1 MERVYSGAF
10 LVLIGLGAAY
20 LAIGYGLGDS
30 QEPGS
35 GYFPFILGLT
45 LTGLGVVIAI
55 REFRSSPAESSNG
68 KWPLCQLTCIISALL
83 AFALLIGGVSS
94 TGFRGAGLVPA
105 MFVLVF
111 ITGLAGRKLT
121 LRENLLLSVVLT
133 MLSMA
138 IFVALFGIAIP
149 LWPWSY

>member
-1 MERVYSGAF
+1 
-10 LVLIGLGAAY
+10 
-20 LAIGYGLGDS
+20 
-30 QEPGS
+30 
-35 GYFPFILGLT
+35 
-45 LTGLGVVIAI
+45 
-55 REFRSSPAESSNG
+55 
-68 KWPLCQLTCIISALL
+68 
-83 AFALLIGGVSS
+83 
-94 TGFRGAGLVPA
+94 